1 MRNILNKLLTMC
13 TIKIE
18 NYSCKL
24 NYEIKSKSN
33 LRKANVYKLMK
44 IQRNF
49 KYLLL
54 LTIGLLSG
62 CLSNEKT
69 ESKEKLKIN
78 LSLSYNNDTYFDY
91 RSNQFLI
98 LTTKEVYPSYYKKKL
113 ESFSNKTVLNTSVIV
128 TENTSGM
135 LYSREI
141 FFKERYKRTQDFHEK
156 KSDKMLENLNRFEI
170 NALTR
175 VENGKQIVI
184 LDENSNQDFSDDTVL
199 TFKDNF
205 RYSHNNNDSI
215 IETLP
220 VVGIKYDTE
229 VNTIKY
235 SFQRKVQ
242 IYPYSNFFYTQDI
255 KDSLTKQTT
264 LMLKFK
270 DFWKG
275 KLNFNDEIYDIGVQG
290 MRKYPIIMIKPQD
303 VNYKGN
309 SRFNRNFEYHLKDTV
324 SFDKDLYLIDSIT
337 PNRSKL
343 ILKKVKLEREY
354 FGRRIG
360 NQIKDFKLYNLK
372 EESFKLS
379 DVNLNNK
386 KFTLIDVWGTWCL
399 PCLKLTPELKR
410 MSKEYSD
417 EVSFLSVAKDDSI
430 QKVKEYVSKNQMNWA
445 HAYID
450 INKDYTFIKE
460 LKVISYP
467 TFILINKKRK
477 IVYRGSG
484 ESALKEIEKIIKK

>member
-1 MRNILNKLLTMC
+1 MK
-13 TIKIE
+13 K
-18 NYSCKL
+18 
-24 NYEIKSKSN
+24 
-33 LRKANVYKLMK
+33 MK
-44 IQRNF
+44 IHYHSIF
-49 KYLLL
+49 KLCITLL
-54 LTIGLLSG
+54 IICSFFN
-62 CLSNEKT
+62 CLSINEK
-69 ESKEKLKIN
+69 EKSFAEKEKLKIN
-78 LSLSYNNDTYFDY
+78 LSLSYNNGTYFDY

-98 LTTKEVYPSYYKKKL
+98 LTTKEIYPKYYKKKL
-113 ESFSNKTVLNTSVIV
+113 ESFRAKRELNNSVIV

-141 FFKERYKRTQDFHEK
+141 FFKERYKRTQDFNEK
-156 KSDKMLENLNRFEI
+156 RSNKMLKNLNRFEI
-170 NALTR
+170 NASTR

-184 LDENSNQDFSDDTVL
+184 LDENNNQDFSDDTVL
-199 TFKDNF
+199 TFKENF
-205 RYSHNNNDSI
+205 RYSHNNKDSI
-215 IETLP
+215 IDTIP
-220 VVGIKYDTE
+220 IVVIKYDTE

-275 KLNFNDEIYDIGVQG
+275 ELNYNDKVYEIGVQG
-290 MRKYPIIMIKPQD
+290 IRKYPIIMVKPQEL
-303 VNYKGN
+303 NYSKNNGYN
-309 SRFNRNFEYHLKDTV
+309 KNFEYHLKDTV
-324 SFDKDLYLIDSIT
+324 SLDKDLYLIDSVT
-337 PNRSKL
+337 PGRSEL
-343 ILKKVKLEREY
+343 ILKKVKIEKEY
-354 FGRRIG
+354 YGRRIG
-360 NQIKDFKLYNLK
+360 EHIKDFKFYNLK
-372 EESFKLS
+372 EEPFKLS
-379 DVNLNNK
+379 DVNLSNK

-410 MSKEYSD
+410 MYKEYSGD
-417 EVSFLSVAKDDSI
+417 VSFLSVAKDDSI

-467 TFILINKKRK
+467 TFILINKNRE
-477 IVYRGSG
+477 IVYRGSA
-484 ESALKEIEKIIKK
+484 ESALKEIEKIIQ